1 MPSRLATA
9 HRLTATLRC
18 LLCLGAM
25 LFGAAVPALALA
37 SVPELVRPARD
48 QFDFGRY
55 REAIRSV
62 DELIGQKVLTT
73 EAELTEAWRIHGLA
87 RLYLGQRAEARASF
101 ENLLALDP
109 DFALDPLL
117 VPPMAIE
124 ALDEVREAKRE
135 FLEPIRARRR
145 QLAEERARAEAE
157 TRATLARQ
165 PMMIQRIERHSFFA
179 NFLPLGAAQLS
190 QQRGRVEHYAEIEAA
205 GREKQ
210 PAADH
215 PDGGGEA
222 VFKVFVDRPQ
232 LHIVEEFQE
241 NEQHHRQC
249 DHSGQ
254 PEQQHRAAVVV
265 RLARHGDVADRTE
278 QRREQ
283 RDRDRPPLHPAAGEE
298 IILGVFLFMADPAAE
313 RKAQQ
318 QIERDHRIVD
328 QVHRSSLSG
337 VQPI

>member
-1 MPSRLATA
+1 MFGGDVPDAADAAGSLPRDHADHQQDSAHQHDELHHVGPD
-9 HRLTATLRC
+9 HRLH
-18 LLCLGAM
+18 
-25 LFGAAVPALALA
+25 AAEVGVDRRNDADHQNPRPRRN
-37 SVPELVRPARD
+37 PEGVR
-48 QFDFGRY
+48 
-55 REAIRSV
+55 
-62 DELIGQKVLTT
+62 
-73 EAELTEAWRIHGLA
+73 
-87 RLYLGQRAEARASF
+87 
-101 ENLLALDP
+101 
-109 DFALDPLL
+109 
-117 VPPMAIE
+117 
-124 ALDEVREAKRE
+124 
-135 FLEPIRARRR
+135 
-145 QLAEERARAEAE
+145 
-157 TRATLARQ
+157 
-165 PMMIQRIERHSFFA
+165 
-179 NFLPLGAAQLS
+179 
-190 QQRGRVEHYAEIEAA
+190 QQHRGRVEHYAEIEAA

-215 PDGGGEA
+215 PYGGGEA

-265 RLARHGDVADRTE
+265 SLARHGDVADRTE

-298 IILGVFLFMADPAAE
+298 VILGVFLFMADPAAE